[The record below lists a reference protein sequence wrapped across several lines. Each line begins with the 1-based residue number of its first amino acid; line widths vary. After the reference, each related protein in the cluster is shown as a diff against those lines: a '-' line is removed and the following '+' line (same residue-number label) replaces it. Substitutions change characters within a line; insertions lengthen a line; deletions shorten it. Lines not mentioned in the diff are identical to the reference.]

1 MTAPEECVIREPPR
15 VSMKARLS
23 THRDR
28 AIEYF
33 QLEFSD
39 RPLEQLLLQCPESF
53 TEKLEKVIRLH
64 HQTNKPPADAAAFM
78 ARLLKPRMKFLI
90 VGQGDD

>member
-1 MTAPEECVIREPPR
+1 
-15 VSMKARLS
+15 MKTRLS
-23 THRDR
+23 TYRDL
-28 AIEYF
+28 ACEYF
-33 QLEFSD
+33 QMEFSD

-78 ARLLKPRMKFLI
+78 ARLLKPRLKYLI
-90 VGQGDD
+90 VGQGED

>member
-1 MTAPEECVIREPPR
+1 
-15 VSMKARLS
+15 MKTRLS
-23 THRDR
+23 TYRTL

-33 QLEFSD
+33 HHEFSD
-39 RPLEQLLLQCPESF
+39 RPFEQLLLQCLASFPE
-53 TEKLEKVIRLH
+53 KMEKVIRLH
-64 HQTNKPPADAAAFM
+64 HQTNKSPADAAAFM